1 MVGRDADVAF
11 VYSGRDPTHHPDTLW
26 ENEFFNRSIGPVYD
40 LRQPS
45 MGGLPE
51 TQVAQRTD
59 GVLLADGKPV
69 RHAYVLS
76 EESVPLAGVVVAR
89 DEGKGM
95 TLRRTDGLVRIGYR
109 VRGLY
114 PNDTWSGRRVTY
126 TRLRCAGG
134 AVTAQL
140 SRDPK
145 LVSRPQTVRADGR
158 SVTFGSNDLATLT
171 VPLHPRD
178 GVCVAAFTVS
188 PTAVPGPADPR
199 VLGVHFLE
207 FRYAAP

>member
-1 MVGRDADVAF
+1 MA
-11 VYSGRDPTHHPDTLW
+11 
-26 ENEFFNRSIGPVYD
+26 
-40 LRQPS
+40 
-45 MGGLPE
+45 
-51 TQVAQRTD
+51 
-59 GVLLADGKPV
+59 
-69 RHAYVLS
+69 
-76 EESVPLAGVVVAR
+76 
-89 DEGKGM
+89 
-95 TLRRTDGLVRIGYR
+95 LRRTDGLVRIGYR

-140 SRDPK
+140 RRDPN

-158 SVTFGSNDLATLT
+158 SVTFGSNDEATLA
-171 VPLHPRD
+171 VPLHPRH
-178 GVCVAAFTVS
+178 GVCVATFTVS

>member
-1 MVGRDADVAF
+1 
-11 VYSGRDPTHHPDTLW
+11 
-26 ENEFFNRSIGPVYD
+26 
-40 LRQPS
+40 

-51 TQVAQRTD
+51 TKVTQRAD
-59 GVLLADGKPV
+59 GVLLADGAPV
-69 RHAYVLS
+69 RHRYVLS
-76 EESVPLAGVVVAR
+76 EESVPLAGTIVAR
-89 DEGKGM
+89 DQGKGM
-95 TLRRTDGLVRIGYR
+95 ALRRTDGFLRIGYR

-114 PNDTWSGRRVTY
+114 PDTWSGKRVTY

-140 SRDPK
+140 RRDPN
-145 LVSRPQTVRADGR
+145 LISRPQTVRADGKAVR
-158 SVTFGSNDLATLT
+158 FGAGDEATLT
-171 VPLHPRD
+171 VRLHPRD
-178 GVCVAAFTVS
+178 GVCVAVFTVS

>member
-1 MVGRDADVAF
+1 
-11 VYSGRDPTHHPDTLW
+11 
-26 ENEFFNRSIGPVYD
+26 VYD

-45 MGGLPE
+45 MGGLTE
-51 TQVAQRTD
+51 THVAQRAD

-76 EESVPLAGVVVAR
+76 EESVPLAGSVVAR
-89 DEGKGM
+89 DDLKGM
-95 TLRRTDGLVRIGYR
+95 ALRRTHGFVRIGYR
-109 VRGLY
+109 VQGLY
-114 PNDTWSGRRVTY
+114 PNDTWSGKRVTY

-134 AVTAQL
+134 AVTAHMA
-140 SRDPK
+140 RDPN
-145 LVSRPQTVRADGR
+145 LVPGPQTVRAGGR
-158 SVTFGSNDLATLT
+158 SVAFGSSNEASLT
-171 VPLHPRD
+171 VPLRPID
-178 GVCVAAFTVS
+178 GVCRAVFTVN